1 MNARSSQI
9 AGLVVAVGALVWFA
23 CRPGAQP
30 PQVPSVTGFTMGTAY
45 TVKVSQVPSGT
56 RLESLHAEV
65 DRRLQQIN
73 TLMSTYL
80 DDSELSRFN
89 RCEDNGWF
97 DVSRETAT
105 VVAAAMDVSR
115 KTDGAFDATVG
126 PLVNLWNF
134 GPDPRLGQVPSAA
147 EIERERER
155 VGYQRLEVRLSPPG
169 LRKTHPGVYLD
180 LSAIAKGYAVDE
192 VAELLIQ
199 RGVPGFMVE
208 VGGEVRT
215 LGRRPDGQPWRI
227 GIEKPV
233 DFQRTVQQVVE
244 LTSKSLATS
253 GDYRNFFEKDGR
265 RYSHEIDPQTGYPVQ
280 HELASVSVISDSC
293 MLADA
298 WATGLMVAGPEAALR
313 LAREH
318 GLEVLLIT
326 RKQDGFEEQM
336 TDGFRQFLRTKNE

>member
-1 MNARSSQI
+1 
-9 AGLVVAVGALVWFA
+9 
-23 CRPGAQP
+23 
-30 PQVPSVTGFTMGTAY
+30 
-45 TVKVSQVPSGT
+45 
-56 RLESLHAEV
+56 
-65 DRRLQQIN
+65 
-73 TLMSTYL
+73 
-80 DDSELSRFN
+80 
-89 RCEDNGWF
+89 
-97 DVSRETAT
+97 
-105 VVAAAMDVSR
+105 
-115 KTDGAFDATVG
+115 
-126 PLVNLWNF
+126 LVNLWNF
-134 GPDPRLGQVPSAA
+134 GPDPRAGQVPTVA

-155 VGYQRLEVRLSPPG
+155 VGYRRLEVRLSPPS

-192 VAELLIQ
+192 IAELLIQ

-215 LGRRPDGQPWRI
+215 SGHRPDGQPWRI

-233 DFQRTVQQVVE
+233 DFQRSVQRVVE
-244 LTSKSLATS
+244 LTGKSLATS

-313 LAREH
+313 LAREQ
-318 GLEVLLIT
+318 GLEVLLIL
-326 RKQDGFEEQM
+326 RKRDGFEEQM
-336 TDGFRQFLRTKNE
+336 TDGFRQFLRTED